1 MTLTPVNVARLWQ
14 GRVCQDTRCVYD
26 STISLHLPKR
36 VCGRMYHSLHLERQS
51 SCCSLWRHAREK
63 PVCRLVLVLRL
74 KCSLAGNMSV
84 CLPLSSAFSET
95 KANWIQPVAL
105 LGGSSTEQVTSLKFR
120 KSTLLWDHLLHS
132 FTRDAKSRTRD
143 GACLSSDQKVQTL
156 SELLFHKT
164 H

>member
-1 MTLTPVNVARLWQ
+1 MPRYPMCVRQYHFTASSQTSMRQNVSQPSSGTSVLLLLAVEACKGETRLPFSVSAQ
-14 GRVCQDTRCVYD
+14 TEVFTC
-26 STISLHLPKR
+26 
-36 VCGRMYHSLHLERQS
+36 
-51 SCCSLWRHAREK
+51 REH
-63 PVCRLVLVLRL
+63 
-74 KCSLAGNMSV
+74 V
-84 CLPLSSAFSET
+84 CLSPSLICVLFSET

-156 SELLFHKT
+156 SELLFHET
-164 H
+164 R